1 MTPQATTVHRATRAL
16 DVARDWLKSPRHEA
30 WVAAV
35 LYAVIAMGFFGQH
48 VLAHLGRDCACQP
61 GATDPSIFM
70 WSLAWWPHALLHGLN
85 PFVTHAVFAP
95 DSTDLGAMTSV
106 PAAALV
112 MAPVTL
118 LFGPLVSYNLAV
130 IASPLLAAFF
140 GFLLCRYITRSF
152 AAALVGGY
160 LFGFSPY
167 MLGQML
173 GHLHL
178 VLVFPIPA
186 AVHLT
191 LRLIDGRIGQRR
203 FIALMVILL
212 AALLGFST
220 EVAFTFVLVSG
231 VALIA
236 AFALA
241 PAIRPRLLSAA
252 KAIVIAGALAALVAS
267 PLIYYG
273 LSGIVKFPPTIGDID
288 GGDALGF
295 LVPTV
300 VIRLGRQY
308 FGAVAAG
315 FTGGDVAE
323 SGIYLGIPLALVVAP
338 LLHHALGPG
347 CNTNLGRAAGRDR
360 RVAARLAPAY
370 RRAPHD
376 PAPLETDRP
385 LAPARGRAVRLALY
399 MFLIVAVIAAMWLA
413 QPRAGRL
420 GVAKWAVAAIGVA
433 FVAPNLSAG
442 LWHGRPP
449 NPPFFTTMQYRRV
462 LSRDETVLVLPFGPS
477 GMSMLWQAET
487 GMWFRM
493 AGGYLNQYPPPDY
506 VRDPLLSALAGQ
518 IKPSPVL
525 LRSFL
530 SRRHVGAVIVDP
542 SNPQQWPSALAG
554 LGLKPVSLGGVWV
567 YRV

>member
-1 MTPQATTVHRATRAL
+1 MTPQATTVHGATRAL

-35 LYAVIAMGFFGQH
+35 LYAVIAMGFFGEH
-48 VLAHLGRDCACQP
+48 VVAHLGRDCACQP

-178 VLVFPIPA
+178 VLVFPIPV

-191 LRLIDGRIGQRR
+191 LRHIDGRISQRR

-220 EVAFTFVLVSG
+220 ELAFTFVLVSS

-241 PAIRPRLLSAA
+241 PAIRQRLLSAA

-273 LSGIVKFPPTIGDID
+273 LSEIVKFPPTIGDID

-295 LVPTV
+295 LVPTIL
-300 VIRLGRQY
+300 IRLGRQY
-308 FGAVAAG
+308 FAVVAAG

-323 SGIYLGIPLALVVAP
+323 SGIYLGIPLALVVARY
-338 LLHHALGPG
+338 
-347 CNTNLGRAAGRDR
+347 CSTRWD
-360 RVAARLAPAY
+360 RVATRILVVLLAVIGVFLLGSHLHIAGHPTIPLPWKPIDHSLL
-370 RRAPHD
+370 REVAP
-376 PAPLETDRP
+376 
-385 LAPARGRAVRLALY
+385 VRLGLY

-420 GVAKWAVAAIGVA
+420 GVAKWVVAAIGIA

-449 NPPFFTTMQYRRV
+449 NPPFFTTMQYRKV
-462 LSRDETVLVLPFGPS
+462 LSRDETVLVVPFGPS

-518 IKPSPVL
+518 VKPSPVL

-542 SNPQQWPSALAG
+542 SNPQQWPGALAE